1 MTNRDFYYDNLT
13 CCSLTLH
20 WQKIPNDNI
29 VYKLEQKEGG
39 NNIIT
44 NLFCFEEIY
53 NGHDNIFEVFNLKP
67 NQLYT
72 FKLTFKIGNEK
83 KEFVKEVTTLI
94 SPPSILSEKS
104 VDIANKKS
112 FETITN
118 NLNDYQTSIIK
129 DCSKLIFEKKQENV
143 LKGYFNGIEIK
154 ITHEQIKNIYYISFD
169 IESGYFEEFF
179 QLFIKECNN
188 KIKIPCHFIIQNLPT
203 ILFFN
208 LIEKGSVIFT
218 GKRFGGVIASSLAF
232 YILYIAKGI
241 NKIYGNTFLRQDN
254 NSKNNIG
261 VVTFGS
267 PSFLT
272 NLNAAVEMKEFTTY
286 FYNIKEEF
294 DFIPEIIDF
303 LEEKNLKH
311 EINMLLNKKEL
322 SNREINNLD
331 NYLKEISFTKNNLE
345 DYINKYKKI
354 PFGFYFMMKTSN
366 LSFVSINEFNFKDFY
381 YFNKF
386 NSKHQTSHLTIY
398 NKLMLDIFFNKEP
411 LIYLENK
418 NYKLDLIKIIRR
430 KNEKN
435 IMEGIVK
442 FKLIKF
448 DNNIITPDTLEA
460 IRLFTNEDKEYI
472 INSND
477 IYYDSE
483 EDITAYIDD
492 FNENIKK
499 ATITNYF
506 GGKISVEH
514 IINTQGSGPSRKML
528 YDNLEKIFLIPF
540 FKLFEI
546 FYISLKNNE
555 TYNKL
560 KKDYFGINFE
570 ELSILKPFDEQ
581 INILDEL
588 LFFTRPDIL
597 ANKEN
602 EFIEEYIL
610 NDFNLQKIDIE
621 KNSNIFNYLSSFYR
635 EAQNLQSNLNLKCL
649 KSQNNSWAK
658 KNKFPLELNTKEK
671 IKKLFM
677 CDFKINDSENNFF
690 SLKKFDD
697 NNIKNFFIKKL
708 ITETLIEIEK
718 EIKKDIDNLDDNDIK
733 KYLDDNIGKK
743 YYDLF
748 IVPNISFIRMIILIS
763 IEGGDLIKFNHKI
776 DWSYLSYL
784 YIMPG
789 TFLMNLIWNF
799 KIFEKDFKKNYTN
812 DKIEEIH
819 MKNLFYKRKM
829 RNIINSNDSNEK
841 DSDSSN
847 NSLNIL
853 SNLFFLP
860 IFQREHKIRNFSQY
874 SEKSKNGK
882 KYYESFLDLLNNYSN
897 TFVEDIE
904 ISLYDNLK
912 EENSS
917 KEIKLKSIFDI
928 INESID
934 DEESKKGFFA
944 LLRQA
949 FLLGKL
955 RTSIVSINII

>member
-20 WQKIPNDNI
+20 WKKIPNDNI
-29 VYKLEQKEGG
+29 FYKLEQKEGG

-44 NLFCFEEIY
+44 NLFSFKEIY
-53 NGHDNIFEVFNLKP
+53 NDHDNIFEVFNLKP

-112 FETITN
+112 FETIKN

-188 KIKIPCHFIIQNLPT
+188 KIKIPCHFIIQNLPS

-218 GKRFGGVIASSLAF
+218 GKRLGGVIASSLAF

-322 SNREINNLD
+322 SIREINNLD

-381 YFNKF
+381 YFNK
-386 NSKHQTSHLTIY
+386 
-398 NKLMLDIFFNKEP
+398 
-411 LIYLENK
+411 
-418 NYKLDLIKIIRR
+418 LIKIIRR

-733 KYLDDNIGKK
+733 KYLNENIGKK

-776 DWSYLSYL
+776 DWSYLYKFIGL
-784 YIMPG
+784 PF
-789 TFLMNLIWNF
+789 TFLMNLILNS

-841 DSDSSN
+841 DSDRSN
-847 NSLNIL
+847 NISLFIL
-853 SNLFFLP
+853 SNSFLQP
-860 IFQREHKIRNFSQY
+860 IFRIFQREHKIRNFSQY
-874 SEKSKNGK
+874 SKNQKMEK
-882 KYYESFLDLLNNYSN
+882 
-897 TFVEDIE
+897 
-904 ISLYDNLK
+904 
-912 EENSS
+912 
-917 KEIKLKSIFDI
+917 
-928 INESID
+928 
-934 DEESKKGFFA
+934 
-944 LLRQA
+944 
-949 FLLGKL
+949 
-955 RTSIVSINII
+955 NIMNHF

>member
-1 MTNRDFYYDNLT
+1 
-13 CCSLTLH
+13 
-20 WQKIPNDNI
+20 
-29 VYKLEQKEGG
+29 
-39 NNIIT
+39 
-44 NLFCFEEIY
+44 
-53 NGHDNIFEVFNLKP
+53 
-67 NQLYT
+67 
-72 FKLTFKIGNEK
+72 
-83 KEFVKEVTTLI
+83 
-94 SPPSILSEKS
+94 
-104 VDIANKKS
+104 
-112 FETITN
+112 
-118 NLNDYQTSIIK
+118 
-129 DCSKLIFEKKQENV
+129 
-143 LKGYFNGIEIK
+143 
-154 ITHEQIKNIYYISFD
+154 
-169 IESGYFEEFF
+169 
-179 QLFIKECNN
+179 
-188 KIKIPCHFIIQNLPT
+188 
-203 ILFFN
+203 
-208 LIEKGSVIFT
+208 
-218 GKRFGGVIASSLAF
+218 
-232 YILYIAKGI
+232 
-241 NKIYGNTFLRQDN
+241 
-254 NSKNNIG
+254 
-261 VVTFGS
+261 
-267 PSFLT
+267 
-272 NLNAAVEMKEFTTY
+272 
-286 FYNIKEEF
+286 
-294 DFIPEIIDF
+294 
-303 LEEKNLKH
+303 
-311 EINMLLNKKEL
+311 
-322 SNREINNLD
+322 
-331 NYLKEISFTKNNLE
+331 
-345 DYINKYKKI
+345 
-354 PFGFYFMMKTSN
+354 
-366 LSFVSINEFNFKDFY
+366 
-381 YFNKF
+381 
-386 NSKHQTSHLTIY
+386 
-398 NKLMLDIFFNKEP
+398 
-411 LIYLENK
+411 
-418 NYKLDLIKIIRR
+418 
-430 KNEKN
+430 
-435 IMEGIVK
+435 
-442 FKLIKF
+442 
-448 DNNIITPDTLEA
+448 
-460 IRLFTNEDKEYI
+460 
-472 INSND
+472 
-477 IYYDSE
+477 
-483 EDITAYIDD
+483 
-492 FNENIKK
+492 
-499 ATITNYF
+499 
-506 GGKISVEH
+506 
-514 IINTQGSGPSRKML
+514 ML

-621 KNSNIFNYLSSFYR
+621 KNSNIFNYLSSFYK

-697 NNIKNFFIKKL
+697 INIKNFFIKKL
-708 ITETLIEIEK
+708 ITETLIKIEK
-718 EIKKDIDNLDDNDIK
+718 KIIQDIDNLDDNDIK
-733 KYLDDNIGKK
+733 KYLNENIGKK

-776 DWSYLSYL
+776 DWSLL
-784 YIMPG
+784 YKFRF
-789 TFLMNLIWNF
+789 FLIDLILNS

-841 DSDSSN
+841 DSDSPNNSLNTSN

-853 SNLFFLP
+853 SNSFLQP
-860 IFQREHKIRNFSQY
+860 IFHIFQREHKIRNFSQY

-934 DEESKKGFFA
+934 DEESKKGFYA